1 MSKMRCPLLN
11 GGEVVLDWEKDVQA
25 VIPSGPNT
33 KVIATNGVAYLLR
46 GDGLGQV
53 PYRIQT

>member
-1 MSKMRCPLLN
+1 MSKMRCSILN

-25 VIPSGPNT
+25 TIPSGPNT
-33 KVIATNGVAYLLR
+33 QIIMTNGKSYLLK
-46 GDGLGQV
+46 GTGKGQV